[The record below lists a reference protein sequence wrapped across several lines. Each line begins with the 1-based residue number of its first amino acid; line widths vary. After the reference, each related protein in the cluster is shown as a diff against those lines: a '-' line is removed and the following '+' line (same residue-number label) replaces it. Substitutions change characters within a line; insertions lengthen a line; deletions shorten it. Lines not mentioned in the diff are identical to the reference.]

1 MDLRSIHAQIR
12 FGLGPRLG
20 APAPRDPDSWLLGQ
34 LAKPDLPQIDP
45 PVDSAAGLA
54 ELAAIDRRKSSGMGP
69 TAMRLRFQSQ
79 ANSLLA
85 HGCTTTTPFHE
96 RLVWFW
102 ANHFTISIRRAK
114 CIGVAVSFVEEA
126 IRPHVNGKFS
136 DMVLAV
142 MRHPAMLLYLDNIQ
156 SYGPDSPASRRGR
169 RGLNENLA
177 RECLELHTVSLAAG
191 YTQSDVTA
199 LANLLTGWTVDM
211 ERERRGFWFNPQ
223 AHQPGQQQLLGR
235 VFPSG
240 EEGGIAALTY
250 LANHPATHRALA
262 TALARH
268 FVADEPPADAV
279 RRIEGVLRDSGG
291 DLAATSRALVGL
303 EAAWRDPG
311 AKLRQPK
318 ELFFAAM
325 RAVGASGGTA
335 TPLTRP
341 LSVLGQPLLAA
352 PAPDGWPD
360 VTQAWA
366 TPQLMLRR
374 IDWAYAFA
382 TRLGARDPME
392 IADTALGPLLR
403 PATRDA
409 MANAGSR
416 ADALTLLLTSPEF
429 QRR

>member
-1 MDLRSIHAQIR
+1 MDLRAAHAQIR

-20 APAPRDPDSWLLGQ
+20 ETPPRDPDSWLLAQ
-34 LAKPDLPQIDP
+34 LNKPDLPQIDP
-45 PVDSAAGLA
+45 PAISAAGLLD
-54 ELAAIDRRKSSGMGP
+54 LAANERRRTEGGGP
-69 TAMRLRFQSQ
+69 SPVRVRFQSQ
-79 ANSLLA
+79 SNSLLA
-85 HGCTTTTPFHE
+85 HGCRTTTPFHE

-102 ANHFTISIRRAK
+102 TNHFTISIRRAK
-114 CIGVAVSFVEEA
+114 CVGVAVAFVEEA
-126 IRPHVNGKFS
+126 IRPHVNGRFR
-136 DMVLAV
+136 DMLLAV
-142 MRHPAMLLYLDNIQ
+142 MRHPAMLIYLDNIQ
-156 SYGPDSPASRRGR
+156 SFGPDSPASRKGR

-191 YTQSDVTA
+191 YTQADVTN
-199 LANLLTGWTVDM
+199 LARLLTGWTVDM
-211 ERERRGFWFNPQ
+211 ERDQPGFWFNAQ
-223 AHQPGQQQLLGR
+223 AHQPGQQEVMGR

-240 EEGGIAALTY
+240 EEGGIAALTF
-250 LANHPATHRALA
+250 LADHPATHRALA
-262 TALARH
+262 TALVRH

-279 RRIEGVLRDSGG
+279 RRIEGVLRDTGG
-291 DLAATSRALVGL
+291 DLGAASRALVGL
-303 EAAWRDPG
+303 EAAWREPG
-311 AKLRQPK
+311 AKLRAPMDV
-318 ELFFAAM
+318 FFAAL
-325 RAVGASGGTA
+325 RAVGGPASQA
-335 TPLTRP
+335 TTLARA
-341 LSVLGQPLLAA
+341 LSALGQPVLAA